1 MQSIL
6 DYCSSGKAPRR
17 KVEAGEV
24 LLVEAQSSGR
34 LYVLIDGTIEV
45 VRGDTTIVVTSEPG
59 AVFGEMSALLGR
71 PHSATVRA
79 LSAATVYELHDSAAF
94 LRAHPEVAYSVA
106 QLLAQRLNAA
116 TTYLVDIKHQFQS
129 YENHFGMVDEV
140 LESLIHHQGNF
151 TPGSDRE
158 RDPPR

>member
-6 DYCSSGKAPRR
+6 EYCATAKAPRR
-17 KVEAGEV
+17 QVEAGDA
-24 LLVEAQSSGR
+24 LLVEGQSSGR

-45 VRGDTTIVVTSEPG
+45 LRGDTTIVVTSAPG

-79 LSAATVYELHDSAAF
+79 ISDATVYELSDSAAF
-94 LRAHPEVAYSVA
+94 LRSHPEVAYSVA

-116 TTYLVDIKHQFQS
+116 TSYLVDLKHQFQS

-140 LESLIHHQGNF
+140 LESLVHHQGSF

-158 RDPPR
+158 RDPPK